1 LLQLF
6 GFGPPRS
13 LRDCETSTGCP
24 FEGKSSTLLKTKAC
38 ANMEISKHIAI
49 GVDIGGTFTDVILIG
64 EREGKIYSAKV
75 LTTPEHP
82 AQAVLTAI
90 AQVLELAKA
99 SHDAVRTIVHGTTL
113 ATNAI
118 IERKG
123 ARTALLTT
131 RGFRDVLETR
141 TELRYDLHDLFI
153 EFPEPLVPRHRRIG
167 IAERVR
173 FDGEVLT
180 PLAEAEVL
188 DALRALKS
196 EDIEAVA
203 VCFLHAYSNS
213 TNEDAAERAIRAE
226 RPDLSV
232 SLSSRVLPEIGEY
245 GRISTTVANAYVQPL
260 MSRYLAELSSA
271 LKERGSRGAFFVM
284 SSSGGTLSLDL
295 ARQFPVRLV
304 ESGPA
309 AGVSIATH
317 FAQRLGKPNIL
328 AFDMGGTTAKISLI
342 SGGQPT
348 RTTELEVARV
358 RRFQKGS
365 GLLLKAPAVDLIEIG
380 AGGGSIARVDGL
392 GLLSVGPAS
401 AGADPGPACYGAGGT
416 AATVT
421 DADLLLGYLNA
432 NYFLGGKMRLFPE
445 RASAAVEQ
453 TIGRPLGMDAIRA
466 ARSIYEV
473 VNDNMANAA
482 SIYAA
487 EQGIDLRDFT
497 LLAFGG
503 AAPAHVCDVAQRLG
517 IREVRVPV
525 GAGVLSALGCLASPV
540 SFDFVFG
547 YMRELKLVDWAN
559 LNTRFAALEKEGR
572 QYLAEAGIRDRV
584 TARYS
589 ADMRYLSQRYEVN
602 VALPAGP
609 LGPELLDRL
618 HDAFYAAYRQHYG
631 REIREVP
638 VETVSWRLT
647 VSGPEP
653 QLAVTWPSEGSADA
667 NPVVKRCRPVVFAGA
682 DAPVD
687 CPVYERGQLSPG
699 VAISGP
705 AVIEDHES
713 TTVVPPEAR
722 LLVDDLRML
731 VISLEG

>member
-1 LLQLF
+1 MLLF
-6 GFGPPRS
+6 W
-13 LRDCETSTGCP
+13 
-24 FEGKSSTLLKTKAC
+24 LLAR
-38 ANMEISKHIAI
+38 ELDQRRGRREVDPSKQIAI
-49 GVDIGGTFTDVILIG
+49 GVDIGGTFTDIILID
-64 EREGKIYSAKV
+64 ERARSIFSAKV
-75 LTTPEHP
+75 LTTPDRP
-82 AQAVLTAI
+82 AQAVLAGV
-90 AQVLELAKA
+90 AQVLERVKA
-99 SHDAVRTIVHGTTL
+99 AHAAVRTVVHGTTL

-131 RGFRDVLETR
+131 RGFRDALETA

-153 EFPEPLVPRHRRIG
+153 EFPEPLVPRDRRIG
-167 IAERVR
+167 ITERTR
-173 FDGEVLT
+173 FDGERLT
-180 PLAEAEVL
+180 PLAESEVA
-188 DALRALKS
+188 DALEAFAA
-196 EDIEAVA
+196 DGVEAVA
-203 VCFLHAYSNS
+203 ICFLHSYANPA
-213 TNEDAAERAIRAE
+213 NEEAAARLITTA

-232 SLSSRVLPEIGEY
+232 SLSSQVLPEIGEY
-245 GRISTTVANAYVQPL
+245 GRVSTTVANAYVQPL
-260 MSRYLAELSSA
+260 MAHYLAELSDA

-309 AGVSIATH
+309 AGVSIASH
-317 FAQRLGKPNIL
+317 FAERLATPDVL

-342 SGGQPT
+342 TGGKPT

-392 GLLSVGPAS
+392 GLLSVGPES
-401 AGADPGPACYGAGGT
+401 SGADPGPACYGAGGE

-432 NYFLGGKMRLFPE
+432 GYFLGGTMRLHPQ
-445 RASAAVEQ
+445 RASAAIEHGV
-453 TIGRPLGMDAIRA
+453 GKMLGVDVIRA

-482 SIYAA
+482 SVYAA

-497 LLAFGG
+497 ILAFGG

-517 IREVRVPV
+517 IRNVRIPV

-547 YMRELKLVDWAN
+547 YMRELKHVDWDSVN
-559 LNTRFAALEKEGR
+559 RRFAALEKQGR
-572 QYLAEAGIRDRV
+572 HHLADAGIDGEI
-584 TARYS
+584 TARAS

-602 VALPAGP
+602 VALPSGP
-609 LGPELLDRL
+609 LGPELLDKL

-647 VSGPEP
+647 VSGPP
-653 QLAVTWPSEGSADA
+653 PRLDISWPTDAVGGGGIEKG
-667 NPVVKRCRPVVFAGA
+667 RRPIVFAGA
-682 DAPVD
+682 DAAVD
-687 CPVYERGQLSPG
+687 CPVYERGRLAPG
-699 VAISGP
+699 VAIAGP
-705 AVIEDHES
+705 AIIEDRES
-713 TTVVPPEAR
+713 TAVVPPGATVE
-722 LLVDDLRML
+722 VDDLRML
-731 VISLEG
+731 VITLRG